1 MELLGSEISNISANL
16 NETLV
21 SSGQP
26 ILSKVELLKNMH
38 VKDLNRLIFVHF
50 NTNLIRNIFNVL
62 VTKVKNNIDGFLI
75 LETKI
80 GSSFLTS

>member
-26 ILSKVELLKNMH
+26 TLSKVELLKNMH

-62 VTKVKNNIDGFLI
+62 VTKVNNNIDGFLI